1 MGRFSVDKNMKSN
14 LSVQQQ
20 QQVQPNIS
28 QAITMPAIFDKYLI
42 ALDRD
47 GVVCE
52 CDDIINGPDKF
63 TPIEDAFKAVAIIRS
78 KGHKLAF
85 LFDQPS
91 ISHKK
96 VSIDEVENCNRH
108 MLNLLGQAGCTSIDG
123 IWYNTSSRKDDTFA
137 KPNLGLFKH
146 AENNIPGAK
155 IKGGAYV
162 GDSLEDLIM
171 ADKAG
176 ATPVL
181 VLTGKGKKTQ
191 EKLQNHIYKMLL
203 PKVRVYENLMQFA
216 ESL

>member
-52 CDDIINGPDKF
+52 CDDVINGPDKF
-63 TPIEDAFKAVAIIRS
+63 IPIEDAFKAVAIIRS

-123 IWYNTSSRKDDTFA
+123 IWYNTSSRKDDPFS
-137 KPNLGLFKH
+137 KPNPGLFKH

-162 GDSLEDLIM
+162 GDSLEDLVM
-171 ADKAG
+171 AEKAG
-176 ATPVL
+176 ATQVL

-203 PKVRVYENLMQFA
+203 PKVRVYETLMKFA